1 MEEIEIIHKPV
12 MLDKVLY
19 YLKVT
24 PGKIYVDATCGLGG
38 HSSAILRELNRTG
51 LLIGIDRDIESLEIA
66 KNRLKNYGDNFL
78 LFNTTYDRIPEVL
91 ENLNI
96 AKVDGILF
104 DLGFSSYHIEKSKRG
119 FSFQRPE
126 EPLDMRF
133 SKDDSLTAEYILNNF
148 SEEELAEIFYK
159 YGEEPNAF
167 KIARKI
173 VEIRKVKPLKYVGDL
188 LEVIGKSTQNYKR
201 HPATR
206 IFQALRI
213 AVNKELDILERAL
226 EITPNILNP
235 QGRIVVIT
243 YHSLED
249 RIVKNFLKNN
259 RDKFEIITKK
269 PVVPSK
275 EEIEN
280 NKRARSAKLRVG
292 ERRVES

>member
-213 AVNKELDILERAL
+213 AVNKELDLLERAL

>member
-24 PGKIYVDATCGLGG
+24 LGKIYVDATCGLGG

>member
-78 LFNTTYDRIPEVL
+78 LFNTTYDRIPEVI

>member
-1 MEEIEIIHKPV
+1 
-12 MLDKVLY
+12 
-19 YLKVT
+19 
-24 PGKIYVDATCGLGG
+24 
-38 HSSAILRELNRTG
+38 
-51 LLIGIDRDIESLEIA
+51 
-66 KNRLKNYGDNFL
+66 
-78 LFNTTYDRIPEVL
+78 
-91 ENLNI
+91 
-96 AKVDGILF
+96 
-104 DLGFSSYHIEKSKRG
+104 
-119 FSFQRPE
+119 
-126 EPLDMRF
+126 MRF

>member
-24 PGKIYVDATCGLGG
+24 PGKIYIDATCGLGG
-38 HSSAILRELNRTG
+38 HSSAILRELNRSG

-66 KNRLKNYGDNFL
+66 KNRLKIYGDNFV
-78 LFNTTYDRIPEVL
+78 LFNTTFDRIPEVL
-91 ENLNI
+91 EKLSI

-159 YGEEPNAF
+159 YGEEPNAY

-173 VEIRKVKPLKYVGDL
+173 VERRKIKPLKYVGDL
-188 LEVIGKSTQNYKR
+188 LEVIGKNIQNYKR

-213 AVNKELDILERAL
+213 AVNRELDLLERSL
-226 EITPNILNP
+226 EITSHILNP

>member
-24 PGKIYVDATCGLGG
+24 PGKIYVDATFGLGG

-213 AVNKELDILERAL
+213 AVNKELDLLERAL

>member
-24 PGKIYVDATCGLGG
+24 PGKIYIDATCGLGG
-38 HSSAILRELNRTG
+38 HSSAILRELNRSG

-66 KNRLKNYGDNFL
+66 KNRLKIYGDNFV
-78 LFNTTYDRIPEVL
+78 LFNTTFDRIPEVL
-91 ENLNI
+91 EKLSI

-159 YGEEPNAF
+159 YGEEPNAY

-173 VEIRKVKPLKYVGDL
+173 VERRKIKPLKYVGDL
-188 LEVIGKSTQNYKR
+188 LEVIGKNIQNYKK

-213 AVNKELDILERAL
+213 AVNRELDLLERSL
-226 EITPNILNP
+226 EITSHILNP

>member
-24 PGKIYVDATCGLGG
+24 LGKIYVDATCGLGG

-213 AVNKELDILERAL
+213 AVNKELDLLERAL

-269 PVVPSK
+269 PVIPSK

>member
-66 KNRLKNYGDNFL
+66 KNILKNYGDNFL

-213 AVNKELDILERAL
+213 AVNKELDLLERAL